1 MANTFAATHSAAFQ
15 KLGIGTREKP
25 AEVFPKFAKKD
36 FDTLKA
42 EYVAQYGYT
51 IRIPQWD
58 DIVHVKPDLLKTK
71 GEIKLEKKEALTR
84 ILESPAPEWG
94 RQFSSAMTVI
104 DDVQD
109 TMSIAYP
116 LLAML
121 ARAAPK
127 VFNKA
132 IPLIGWLGVGYDLLN
147 IANALGRAPLAGMKA
162 KREVCKLKRRN
173 PFSKTSRLQN
183 VGTIRNY
190 KAGIGDLLQVAQTLD
205 QASGAGLSFGGVMGA
220 ITDSIF
226 GAYRYLNGEPVKWSF
241 DAPQIETLDM
251 LGSRGLKA
259 AAAIS
264 SQGQVFSE
272 MTHFWTYIAAFLSSM
287 IYSGTFRDA
296 DLSSLIINPA
306 DMMIPAPEPKNP
318 DTIAAIAEAGLRVED
333 GIGWPFN
340 GKKFISV
347 SDYIDATADPCRANF
362 QAYCL
367 RHSKDSYGF
376 LAAIAMDSLIP
387 QTILAMDPE
396 ASYEIDDTDEMKV
409 FWKMIKGPLLPSKP
423 VGREQGE
430 RFISWI
436 NEYSFQYGNT
446 PGILEIEEKFKML
459 GIPYKTSYPG
469 SPEPGFSE
477 FWPEG
482 WTGEDSF

>member
-1 MANTFAATHSAAFQ
+1 MADTFAALHSKAWEKVGF
-15 KLGIGTREKP
+15 GTREKP
-25 AEVFPKFAKKD
+25 AEVFPRFAKKD
-36 FDTLKA
+36 FETLKA
-42 EYVAQYGYT
+42 DYVNQYGYT

-58 DIVHVKPDLLKTK
+58 DIVHLKPDLLKTP
-71 GEIKLEKKEALTR
+71 GEIKAEKKEALTR

-94 RQFSSAMTVI
+94 RKWATAMTFI

-109 TMSIAYP
+109 TVSIAYP
-116 LLAML
+116 LLSML
-121 ARAAPK
+121 ARAAPR
-127 VFNKA
+127 VFNKL
-132 IPLIGWLGVGYDLLN
+132 IPLIGWLGVGYELLN
-147 IANALGRAPLAGMKA
+147 IANALGRAPLAVMKA

-173 PFSKTSRLQN
+173 PFAKTSRLQN
-183 VGTIRNY
+183 VGKIRNY

-241 DAPQIETLDM
+241 DAPKVETLDR
-251 LGSRGLKA
+251 LGARGLAA
-259 AAAIS
+259 AAAIG

-272 MTHFWTYIAAFLSSM
+272 LTHFWTYIAAFLSSM

-296 DLSSLIINPA
+296 DLTDLIINPA
-306 DMMIPAPEPKNP
+306 DMMIPAPEPKDPN
-318 DTIAAIAEAGLRVED
+318 TIAAIEAMGLRVED
-333 GIGWPFN
+333 GIGWPYN

-387 QTILAMDPE
+387 QTILAIDPD
-396 ASYEIDDTDEMKV
+396 ATYEIDDTDEMKV
-409 FWKMIKGPLLPSKP
+409 FWRMVKGPLLPTKP
-423 VGREQGE
+423 VTKEQGQ
-430 RFISWI
+430 RFMSWI
-436 NEYSFQYGNT
+436 NDYSFQYGDT
-446 PGILEIEEKFKML
+446 PGILELEEKFKML
-459 GIPYKTSYPG
+459 GIPYATSYPAT
-469 SPEPGFSE
+469 PQPGFDE
-477 FWPEG
+477 FWPKG